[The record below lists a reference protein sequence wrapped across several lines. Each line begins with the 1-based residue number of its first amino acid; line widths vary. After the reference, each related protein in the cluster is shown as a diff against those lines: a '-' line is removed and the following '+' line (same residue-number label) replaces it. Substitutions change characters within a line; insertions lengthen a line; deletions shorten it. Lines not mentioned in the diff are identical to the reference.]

1 MQIALSKISTTPKD
15 FQAQF
20 GGLSL
25 CGSLERISKDVVA
38 LKARL
43 TGEIELECDRCGK
56 SFTLPQ
62 DQELDLKLSDS
73 LIETQDDLDIIE
85 FLDGIIDI
93 EYIIQSEIESQKAL
107 YNYCKDCSDR
117 EDYEIEF

>member
-15 FQAQF
+15 FQAEF
-20 GGLSL
+20 EGLSL

-43 TGEIELECDRCGK
+43 KGEIELACDRCGK

>member
-1 MQIALSKISTTPKD
+1 MQIAFSKISTTPKD
-15 FQAQF
+15 FQAQV
-20 GGLSL
+20 GGLSF

-43 TGEIELECDRCGK
+43 IGVIELTCDRCGK

-73 LIETQDDLDIIE
+73 LIQTQDDLDIIE

>member
-15 FQAQF
+15 FQAES

-25 CGSLERISKDVVA
+25 CGSLERISRDVVA

-43 TGEIELECDRCGK
+43 KGEIELVCDRCGK

-85 FLDGIIDI
+85 FLDGIIDV

-107 YNYCKDCSDR
+107 YNYCKDCNDR

>member
-15 FQAQF
+15 FQAEF
-20 GGLSL
+20 EGLSL

-43 TGEIELECDRCGK
+43 KGEIELACDRCGK
-56 SFTLPQ
+56 SFTLLQ
-62 DQELDLKLSDS
+62 DQELDLKLSDG

>member
-1 MQIALSKISTTPKD
+1 MQVAFSKISITPKD
-15 FQAQF
+15 FKVQF
-20 GGLSL
+20 EALSL
-25 CGSLERISKDVVA
+25 CGSLERVSKDVIA
-38 LKARL
+38 LKGHLR
-43 TGEIELECDRCGK
+43 GEIEFECDRCGK

-62 DQELDLKLSDS
+62 DQELCLKLSDS
-73 LIETQDDLDIIE
+73 LMQTQDDLDIIE

-107 YNYCKDCSDR
+107 YNYCKDCSDK

>member
-1 MQIALSKISTTPKD
+1 MQIAFEKVPVIPKE
-15 FQAQF
+15 FKAEVS
-20 GGLSL
+20 GLSL
-25 CGSLERISKDVVA
+25 CGTLEKISRDIVK

-43 TGEIELECDRCGK
+43 TGVIKADCDRCGK
-56 SFTLPQ
+56 HFILPQ
-62 DQELDLKLSDS
+62 DQELELRLSDR
-73 LIETQDDLDIIE
+73 LIQTQDDLDIIE

-107 YNYCKDCSDR
+107 YNYCEDCNDK

>member
-15 FQAQF
+15 FQAEF
-20 GGLSL
+20 EGLSL

-43 TGEIELECDRCGK
+43 KGEIELACDRCGK
-56 SFTLPQ
+56 SFTLLQ

>member
-15 FQAQF
+15 FQAEF
-20 GGLSL
+20 EGLSL

-43 TGEIELECDRCGK
+43 IGVIELTCDRCGK

-73 LIETQDDLDIIE
+73 LIQTQDDLDIIE

>member
-15 FQAQF
+15 FQTEF
-20 GGLSL
+20 EGLSL

-43 TGEIELECDRCGK
+43 KGEIELACDRCGK
-56 SFTLPQ
+56 SFTLLQ